1 MKFILFSVHSV
12 RSTRCL
18 GITFFLLISSCENL
32 NPLHVIRSAKK
43 AVHTYMHDR
52 GPPMDVILQTKL
64 AAVRYRIFRSRISI
78 YYALDIRPRNALG
91 KWGQPALGFPFPK
104 SIGLDSN

>member
-1 MKFILFSVHSV
+1 
-12 RSTRCL
+12 
-18 GITFFLLISSCENL
+18 
-32 NPLHVIRSAKK
+32 
-43 AVHTYMHDR
+43 
-52 GPPMDVILQTKL
+52 MDVILQTKL